1 MNHLRKILFVSLA
14 LVFSSLSLAQT
25 STQPLTMSQV
35 EALREKARADYP
47 AAYPD
52 FDTWAVTILA
62 ARFLVAQDPQD
73 REAQRLLA
81 EVYTETHW
89 WILAWESW
97 RDYRQL
103 GGDWDYSARTQAAL
117 ASRSLAFYAHQ
128 RNDAGAAQAWLQ
140 RAVALR

>member
-1 MNHLRKILFVSLA
+1 MTHCVRKTLFVFVLA
-14 LVFSSLSLAQT
+14 LLGLAWA
-25 STQPLTMSQV
+25 QPLTVSQV
-35 EALREKARADYP
+35 EMLREQARAEYA

-62 ARFLVAQDPQD
+62 ARFLVAQNPQD
-73 REAQRLLA
+73 LDARRLLA
-81 EVYTETHW
+81 EIYTETHW

-103 GGDWDYSARTQAAL
+103 GGNWDYGARTQAAL
-117 ASRSLAFYAHQ
+117 SSRSLAFYAYQ
-128 RNDAGAAQAWLQ
+128 RDDAGAAQAWLQ

>member
-1 MNHLRKILFVSLA
+1 MKKSVHNLIFVFLVFALSSLA
-14 LVFSSLSLAQT
+14 WA
-25 STQPLTMSQV
+25 QPLTVEQV
-35 EALREKARADYP
+35 EGLREQARAEYV

-73 REAQRLLA
+73 LDARRLLA
-81 EVYTETHW
+81 EIYTETHW

-103 GGDWDYSARTQAAL
+103 GGDWDRGARTQAAL

-128 RNDAGAAQAWLQ
+128 RDDLGAARAWLE

>member
-1 MNHLRKILFVSLA
+1 MKKGVRNSLFVSL
-14 LVFSSLSLAQT
+14 VFVLSSLAWA
-25 STQPLTMSQV
+25 QPLTVEQV
-35 EALREKARADYP
+35 EALREQARAEYT

-73 REAQRLLA
+73 PDAQRLLA
-81 EVYTETHW
+81 EIYTETHW
-89 WILAWESW
+89 WILAWEAW

-103 GGDWDYSARTQAAL
+103 GGDWDRNARTQAAL

-128 RNDAGAAQAWLQ
+128 RDDVGAARAWLE